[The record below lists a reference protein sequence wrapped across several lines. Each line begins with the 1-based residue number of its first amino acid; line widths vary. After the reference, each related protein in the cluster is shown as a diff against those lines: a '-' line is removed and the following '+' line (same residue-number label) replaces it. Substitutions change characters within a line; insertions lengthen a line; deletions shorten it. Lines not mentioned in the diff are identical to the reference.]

1 MEHDLPLVSVVR
13 AAKLALPSKAGLT
26 KEGKELLQTAA
37 GVFVLYLTAAAD
49 DECKTKGRQT
59 ISGNDVFKALQDV
72 DFAQLVAPTAD
83 FLQRAKATAKK
94 PKAKATKDDAM
105 GHDDNDEN
113 EHADEETKEMDLD
126 DEEETKEEA

>member
-1 MEHDLPLVSVVR
+1 MEHDLPLVSVTR
-13 AAKLALPSKAGLT
+13 AAKLALPTKAGLT

-37 GVFVLYLTAAAD
+37 GIFVLYLTAAAD

-72 DFAQLVAPTAD
+72 DFGQLVAPTAD

-94 PKAKATKDDAM
+94 PKATAAKDDTQE
-105 GHDDNDEN
+105 HDDNNGE
-113 EHADEETKEMDLD
+113 D
-126 DEEETKEEA
+126 DEEETKEMDVGDEEESKQDAA